1 MPERMRETFI
11 LHFYEKLSYQEIVK
25 RTG

>member
-1 MPERMRETFI
+1 MRETFI